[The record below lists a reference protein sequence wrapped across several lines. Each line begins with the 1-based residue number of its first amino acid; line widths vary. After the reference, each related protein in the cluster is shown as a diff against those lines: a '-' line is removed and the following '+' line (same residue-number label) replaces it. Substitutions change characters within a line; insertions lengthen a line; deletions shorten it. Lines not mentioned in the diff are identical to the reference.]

1 MAKIYEVG
9 LRLSAAL
16 DPKLRGAFASAQQ
29 SMSALSEGMKDY
41 SRFRSCF
48 S

>member
-1 MAKIYEVG
+1 MTINQVLG
-9 LRLSAAL
+9 SDDAL
-16 DPKLRGAFASAQQ
+16 KWEQGRTPPTLLP
-29 SMSALSEGMKDY
+29 LSEGMKDY